1 MKMKKIISLL
11 SAVLALVAVGCSKDT
26 TANDEVGKIV
36 NTLTVD
42 IEGSNDTRLS
52 ATHSAAGFKFN
63 WDASDEIY
71 VVPAEADN
79 YNFGKYKFKSNGTFE
94 FSAGSGTPMEV
105 GKKYYAVYGIKY
117 SSDAMGF
124 NSEGQIRAFLNLSP
138 LVNATTS
145 ISWLPMI
152 SEVFTCTADGTIA
165 TMHHVAGVIEAP
177 VKVAEGTQKM
187 TLFGLYSGTNTMSGW
202 MSVSPS
208 ATPEWT
214 VAKYD
219 NGSIGTTKY
228 VDWEGEL
235 SLTTTEQSIFIPVLP
250 DTYTNINVYYNLGDE
265 TNRETDE
272 EHYQTNLVVERGKI
286 TKLPV
291 TTLVPEDN

>member
-1 MKMKKIISLL
+1 M
-11 SAVLALVAVGCSKDT
+11 SAVLALVAVGCSKDI

-52 ATHSAAGFKFN
+52 ATHSAAGLKFN
-63 WDASDEIY
+63 WDVADEIY

-105 GKKYYAVYGIKY
+105 GKKYYAVYGTKY
-117 SSDAMGF
+117 ARDDMGF
-124 NSEGQIRAFLNLSP
+124 NSESQIRAFLNLSP

-177 VKVAEGTQKM
+177 VKVAEDTQKM
-187 TLFGLYSGTNTMSGW
+187 TMFGLYSGTNTMSGW
-202 MSVSPS
+202 VSVSPS

-214 VAKYD
+214 VAKYN

>member
-1 MKMKKIISLL
+1 MKKIISLL
-11 SAVLALVAVGCSKDT
+11 SAVLALVAVGCSKDI

-63 WDASDEIY
+63 WDAPDAIY

-79 YNFGKYKFKSNGTFE
+79 YNFGMYTFKSNGTFA
-94 FSAGSGTPMEV
+94 FSSGTMEV
-105 GKKYYAVYGIKY
+105 GKKYYAVYGTKY
-117 SSDAMGF
+117 GRDDMGF
-124 NSEGQIRAFLNLSP
+124 NSEGQIRTFLRMSSM
-138 LVNATTS
+138 VGATTS

-152 SEVFTCTADGTIA
+152 SDVFTCTADGTIA
-165 TMHHVAGVIEAP
+165 TMHHVAGMLEVP

-187 TLFGLYSGTNTMSGW
+187 TMFGLYSGTNTMSGW
-202 MSVSPS
+202 VSVSPS

-228 VDWEGEL
+228 VDWKGEL

-265 TNRETDE
+265 TNRDTDE
-272 EHYQTNLVVERGKI
+272 KHDQTNLVVERGKI

>member
-1 MKMKKIISLL
+1 MKKIISLL
-11 SAVLALVAVGCSKDT
+11 SAVLALVAVGCSKDI

-117 SSDAMGF
+117 SSDEMGF
-124 NSEGQIRAFLNLSP
+124 NSEGQIRTFLQMSSM
-138 LVNATTS
+138 VGATTS

-152 SEVFTCTADGTIA
+152 SDVFTCTADGTIA
-165 TMHHVAGVIEAP
+165 TMHHVAGMLEVP

-187 TLFGLYSGTNTMSGW
+187 TMFGLYSGTNTMSGW
-202 MSVSPS
+202 VSVSPS
-208 ATPEWT
+208 ATPDWT
-214 VAKYD
+214 VAKYN

-228 VDWEGEL
+228 VDWKEEL

>member
-1 MKMKKIISLL
+1 MKKIISLL
-11 SAVLALVAVGCSKDT
+11 SAVLALFAVGCSKDI

-63 WDASDEIY
+63 WDAADAIY
-71 VVPAEADN
+71 VVPAEAGN
-79 YNFGKYKFKSNGTFE
+79 YNYGLYIYKSNGTFE

-105 GKKYYAVYGIKY
+105 GKQYYAVYGTKY
-117 SSDAMGF
+117 AREDMGF
-124 NSEGQIRAFLNLSP
+124 NSESQIRTFLNLSS
-138 LVNATTS
+138 LVDATTS

-165 TMHHVAGVIEAP
+165 TMHHVAGMLEVP

-187 TLFGLYSGTNTMSGW
+187 TMFGLYSGTNTMSGW
-202 MSVSPS
+202 VSVSPS

-228 VDWEGEL
+228 VDWKGEL

>member
-1 MKMKKIISLL
+1 MKKIISLL
-11 SAVLALVAVGCSKDT
+11 SAVLALFAVGCSKDI

-63 WDASDEIY
+63 WDAADAIY
-71 VVPAEADN
+71 VVPAEAGN
-79 YNFGKYKFKSNGTFE
+79 YNYGLYIYKSNGTFE
-94 FSAGSGTPMEV
+94 FSAGGTPMEV
-105 GKKYYAVYGIKY
+105 GKKYYAVYGTKY
-117 SSDAMGF
+117 GREDMGF
-124 NSEGQIRAFLNLSP
+124 NSEGQIRTFLRMSST
-138 LVNATTS
+138 VGATTS

-202 MSVSPS
+202 VSVSPS

>member
-1 MKMKKIISLL
+1 MKKIISIL
-11 SAVLALVAVGCSKDT
+11 SVALVLAAVGCSKDI
-26 TANDEVGKIV
+26 TANDEGVKSV

-52 ATHSAAGFKFN
+52 ATHSAAGLKFN
-63 WDASDEIY
+63 WDVADAIY
-71 VVPAEADN
+71 VVPAEAGN
-79 YNFGKYKFKSNGTFE
+79 YNYGLYIYKSNGTFE
-94 FSAGSGTPMEV
+94 FSKGSGTPMEV
-105 GKKYYAVYGIKY
+105 GKKYYAVYGAKY
-117 SSDAMGF
+117 ARDDMGF
-124 NSEGQIRAFLNLSP
+124 NSESQIRAFLKLSSV
-138 LVNATTS
+138 VNATTS

-165 TMHHVAGVIEAP
+165 TMHHMAGVIEAP

-202 MSVSPS
+202 VSVSPS
-208 ATPEWT
+208 ATPDWT
-214 VAKYD
+214 IAKYN

-228 VDWEGEL
+228 VDWKGEL

-265 TNRETDE
+265 TNPETDE

-291 TTLVPEDN
+291 TTLVPEAN

>member
-1 MKMKKIISLL
+1 MKKIISLL
-11 SAVLALVAVGCSKDT
+11 SAVLALVAVGCSKDI

-52 ATHSAAGFKFN
+52 ATHSAAGLKFN
-63 WDASDEIY
+63 WDASDAIY

-79 YNFGKYKFKSNGTFE
+79 YNFGKYTFRSNGTFE

-105 GKKYYAVYGIKY
+105 GKKYYAVYGTKY
-117 SSDAMGF
+117 GRDDMGF
-124 NSEGQIRAFLNLSP
+124 NSEGQIRTFLQMSSM
-138 LVNATTS
+138 VGATTS

-152 SEVFTCTADGTIA
+152 SDVFTCTADGTIA
-165 TMHHVAGVIEAP
+165 TMHHVAGMLEVP

-187 TLFGLYSGTNTMSGW
+187 TMFGLYSGTNTMSGW
-202 MSVSPS
+202 VSVSPS

-250 DTYTNINVYYNLGDE
+250 DTYTNINVYYNLEDE

>member
-1 MKMKKIISLL
+1 M
-11 SAVLALVAVGCSKDT
+11 SAVLALVAVGCSKDI

-52 ATHSAAGFKFN
+52 AAHSAAGLKFN

-79 YNFGKYKFKSNGTFE
+79 YKFGKYKFKSNGTFE

-105 GKKYYAVYGIKY
+105 GKKYYAVYGIKFGR
-117 SSDAMGF
+117 DDMGF
-124 NSEGQIRAFLNLSP
+124 NSEGQIRAFLNLSS
-138 LVNATTS
+138 LVDATTS

-187 TLFGLYSGTNTMSGW
+187 TMFGLYSGTNTKSGW
-202 MSVSPS
+202 VSVSPS

>member
-1 MKMKKIISLL
+1 
-11 SAVLALVAVGCSKDT
+11 
-26 TANDEVGKIV
+26 
-36 NTLTVD
+36 
-42 IEGSNDTRLS
+42 
-52 ATHSAAGFKFN
+52 
-63 WDASDEIY
+63 
-71 VVPAEADN
+71 
-79 YNFGKYKFKSNGTFE
+79 
-94 FSAGSGTPMEV
+94 MEV
-105 GKKYYAVYGIKY
+105 GKQYYAVYGTKY
-117 SSDAMGF
+117 AREDIGF
-124 NSEGQIRAFLNLSP
+124 NSESQIRTFLKLSSV
-138 LVNATTS
+138 VNATTS

-152 SEVFTCTADGTIA
+152 SDVFTCTADGTIA
-165 TMHHVAGVIEAP
+165 TMHHVAGMLEVP

-187 TLFGLYSGTNTMSGW
+187 TMFGLYSGTNTMSGW
-202 MSVSPS
+202 VSVSPS

>member
-1 MKMKKIISLL
+1 MKKFISIL
-11 SAVLALVAVGCSKDT
+11 SVALVFAAVGCSKDT

-52 ATHSAAGFKFN
+52 AAHSAAGLKFN
-63 WDASDEIY
+63 WDAADAIY

-79 YNFGKYKFKSNGTFE
+79 YNYGLYIYQSNGTFE
-94 FSAGSGTPMEV
+94 FSNSGTPMEV
-105 GKKYYAVYGIKY
+105 GKQYYAVYGTKY
-117 SSDAMGF
+117 AREDMGF
-124 NSEGQIRAFLNLSP
+124 NSESQIRTFLNLSSA
-138 LVNATTS
+138 VNATTS

-202 MSVSPS
+202 VSVSPS
-208 ATPEWT
+208 ATPDWT
-214 VAKYD
+214 VAKYN

-228 VDWEGEL
+228 VDWKGEL

-291 TTLVPEDN
+291 TTLVPEAN

>member
-1 MKMKKIISLL
+1 MKKIISLL
-11 SAVLALVAVGCSKDT
+11 SAVLALVAVGCSKDI

-105 GKKYYAVYGIKY
+105 GKKYYAVYGTKY
-117 SSDAMGF
+117 ARDDMGF
-124 NSEGQIRAFLNLSP
+124 NSESQIRAFLNLSP

-187 TLFGLYSGTNTMSGW
+187 TMFGLYSGTNTMSGW
-202 MSVSPS
+202 VSVSPS

-214 VAKYD
+214 VAKY
-219 NGSIGTTKY
+219 NGSIGTTPY

>member
-1 MKMKKIISLL
+1 M
-11 SAVLALVAVGCSKDT
+11 SAVLALVAVGCSKDI

-52 ATHSAAGFKFN
+52 ATHSAAGLKFN
-63 WDASDEIY
+63 WDVADEIY

-105 GKKYYAVYGIKY
+105 GKKYYAVYGTKY
-117 SSDAMGF
+117 ARDDMGF
-124 NSEGQIRAFLNLSP
+124 NSESQIRAFLNLSP

-187 TLFGLYSGTNTMSGW
+187 TMFGLYSVTNTMSGW
-202 MSVSPS
+202 VSVSPS
-208 ATPEWT
+208 ATPEWN
-214 VAKYD
+214 VAKYN

>member
-1 MKMKKIISLL
+1 MKKIISLL
-11 SAVLALVAVGCSKDT
+11 SAVLALVAVGCSKDI

-63 WDASDEIY
+63 WDAADAIY
-71 VVPAEADN
+71 VVPAEAGN
-79 YNFGKYKFKSNGTFE
+79 YNYGLYIYKSNGTFE
-94 FSAGSGTPMEV
+94 FSKGGTPMEV
-105 GKKYYAVYGIKY
+105 GKKYYAVYGTKY
-117 SSDAMGF
+117 ARDDMGF
-124 NSEGQIRAFLNLSP
+124 NSESQIRAFLNLSP
-138 LVNATTS
+138 SVNATTS

-165 TMHHVAGVIEAP
+165 TMHHVAGMLEVP

-187 TLFGLYSGTNTMSGW
+187 TMFGLYSGTNTMSGW
-202 MSVSPS
+202 VSVSPS
-208 ATPEWT
+208 ATPDWT
-214 VAKYD
+214 VAKYN

>member
-1 MKMKKIISLL
+1 MKKIISLL
-11 SAVLALVAVGCSKDT
+11 SAVLALVAVGCSKDI

-52 ATHSAAGFKFN
+52 AAHSAAGLKFN
-63 WDASDEIY
+63 WDAADAIY
-71 VVPAEADN
+71 VVPAEAGN
-79 YNFGKYKFKSNGTFE
+79 YNYGLYIYKSNGTFE
-94 FSAGSGTPMEV
+94 FSTGSGTPMEV
-105 GKKYYAVYGIKY
+105 GKQYYAVYGTKY
-117 SSDAMGF
+117 AREDMGF
-124 NSEGQIRAFLNLSP
+124 NSESQIRTFLKLSSV
-138 LVNATTS
+138 VNATTS

-165 TMHHVAGVIEAP
+165 TMHHVAGMLEVP

-187 TLFGLYSGTNTMSGW
+187 TMFGLYSGTNTMSGW
-202 MSVSPS
+202 VSVTPS

-214 VAKYD
+214 VAKYN

>member
-1 MKMKKIISLL
+1 M
-11 SAVLALVAVGCSKDT
+11 SAVLALVAVGCSKDI

-52 ATHSAAGFKFN
+52 AAHSAAGLKFN
-63 WDASDEIY
+63 WDAADVIY
-71 VVPAEADN
+71 VVPAEAGN
-79 YNFGKYKFKSNGTFE
+79 YNYGLYIYKSNGTFE
-94 FSAGSGTPMEV
+94 FTKGGTPMEV
-105 GKKYYAVYGIKY
+105 GKKYYAVYGTKY
-117 SSDAMGF
+117 ARDDMGF
-124 NSEGQIRAFLNLSP
+124 NSESQIRAFLNLSP

-202 MSVSPS
+202 VSVSPS

-286 TKLPV
+286 TKLPI

>member
-1 MKMKKIISLL
+1 MKKIISIL
-11 SAVLALVAVGCSKDT
+11 SVALVLATVGCSKDI
-26 TANDEVGKIV
+26 TANNEVGKIV

-52 ATHSAAGFKFN
+52 AAHSAAGLKFN
-63 WDASDEIY
+63 WDAADAIY
-71 VVPAEADN
+71 VVPAEAGN
-79 YNFGKYKFKSNGTFE
+79 YNYGLYIYKSNGTFE
-94 FSAGSGTPMEV
+94 FSNGGTPMEV
-105 GKKYYAVYGIKY
+105 GKQYYAVYGTKY
-117 SSDAMGF
+117 ARDDMGF
-124 NSEGQIRAFLNLSP
+124 NSESQIRAFLNLSSA
-138 LVNATTS
+138 VNATTS

-165 TMHHVAGVIEAP
+165 TMHHMAGVIEAP
-177 VKVAEGTQKM
+177 VKVADGTQKM

-202 MSVSPS
+202 VSVSPS
-208 ATPEWT
+208 ATPDWT
-214 VAKYD
+214 VAKYN

-228 VDWEGEL
+228 VDWKGEL

-286 TKLPV
+286 TKLQV
-291 TTLVPEDN
+291 TTLVPEAN

>member
-1 MKMKKIISLL
+1 MKKIISLL
-11 SAVLALVAVGCSKDT
+11 SAVLALVAVGCSKDI

-105 GKKYYAVYGIKY
+105 GKKYYAVYGTKY
-117 SSDAMGF
+117 GRDDMGF
-124 NSEGQIRAFLNLSP
+124 NSEGQIRTFLQMSSM
-138 LVNATTS
+138 VGATTS

-152 SEVFTCTADGTIA
+152 SDVFTCTADGTIA
-165 TMHHVAGVIEAP
+165 TMHHVAGMLEVP

-187 TLFGLYSGTNTMSGW
+187 TMFGLYSGTNTMSGW
-202 MSVSPS
+202 VSVTPS
-208 ATPEWT
+208 ATPDWT
-214 VAKYD
+214 VAKYN

-228 VDWEGEL
+228 VDWKEEL

>member
-1 MKMKKIISLL
+1 MKKIISLL
-11 SAVLALVAVGCSKDT
+11 SAVLALVAVGCSKDI

-52 ATHSAAGFKFN
+52 ATHSATGLKFN
-63 WDASDEIY
+63 WDVADEIY

-105 GKKYYAVYGIKY
+105 GKKYYAVYGTKY
-117 SSDAMGF
+117 ARDDVGF
-124 NSEGQIRAFLNLSP
+124 NSESQIRAFLNLSP

-202 MSVSPS
+202 VSVSPS

>member
-1 MKMKKIISLL
+1 MKKIISLL
-11 SAVLALVAVGCSKDT
+11 SAVLALVAVGCSKDI

-63 WDASDEIY
+63 WDAADAIY

-79 YNFGKYKFKSNGTFE
+79 YNFGLYIFNSNGTFE

-105 GKKYYAVYGIKY
+105 GKKYYAVYGTK
-117 SSDAMGF
+117 SGRDDMGF
-124 NSEGQIRAFLNLSP
+124 NSEGQIRTFLQMSSM
-138 LVNATTS
+138 VGATTS

-152 SEVFTCTADGTIA
+152 SDVFTCTADGTIA
-165 TMHHVAGVIEAP
+165 TMHHVAGMLEGP

-187 TLFGLYSGTNTMSGW
+187 TMFGLYSGTNTMSGW
-202 MSVSPS
+202 VSVSPS

-214 VAKYD
+214 VAKY
-219 NGSIGTTKY
+219 NNNTIGTTNY
-228 VDWEGEL
+228 VDWKGEL

>member
-1 MKMKKIISLL
+1 M
-11 SAVLALVAVGCSKDT
+11 SAVLALVAVGCSKDI

-42 IEGSNDTRLS
+42 IEGSNETRLS
-52 ATHSAAGFKFN
+52 ATHSAAGLKFN
-63 WDASDEIY
+63 WDVADEIY

-105 GKKYYAVYGIKY
+105 GKKYYAVYGTKY
-117 SSDAMGF
+117 ARDDVGF
-124 NSEGQIRAFLNLSP
+124 NSESQIRAFLNLSP

-187 TLFGLYSGTNTMSGW
+187 TMFGLYSGTNTMSGW
-202 MSVSPS
+202 VSVSPS